1 MAERNIKS
9 LRQLELLS
17 GTASGT
23 IKKWKDRLPTCES
36 LIKIS
41 DYFNVST
48 DFLLGIDQ
56 RYPNYPIYDPDL
68 RNLIDEIQAAG
79 VDKYVI
85 DRLIQCLHE
94 SKY

>member
-9 LRQLELLS
+9 LRQLESLS
-17 GTASGT
+17 GMASGT

-48 DFLLGIDQ
+48 DFLLGIDN
-56 RYPNYPIYDPDL
+56 RYPNYPDPDL
-68 RNLIDEIQAAG
+68 QKLIEEVQAAG
-79 VDKYVI
+79 ADKHMI

-94 SKY
+94 ER

>member
-9 LRQLELLS
+9 LRQLEFLA
-17 GTASGT
+17 GMASGT

-48 DFLLGIDQ
+48 DFLLGIDK

-68 RNLIDEIQAAG
+68 WKLIEEIQAAG
-79 VDKYVI
+79 ADKHMI
-85 DRLIQCLHE
+85 DRLLQCLHE
-94 SKY
+94 S